1 MSGGFPVK
9 ILNIISIER
18 HQYSNRIGASRFRF
32 SKVKNILILHK
43 KKSAIYDIDNKQQ
56 HVVSYVCVESYT

>member
-18 HQYSNRIGASRFRF
+18 HQYYNRIGASRFRF

-43 KKSAIYDIDNKQQ
+43 KSLLFMTLTINNNMLYQ
-56 HVVSYVCVESYT
+56 

>member
-43 KKSAIYDIDNKQQ
+43 KSLLFMTLTINNNMWYQ
-56 HVVSYVCVESYT
+56 

>member
-43 KKSAIYDIDNKQQ
+43 KSLLFMTE
-56 HVVSYVCVESYT
+56 VL

>member
-18 HQYSNRIGASRFRF
+18 HQYDWSIGASRFRF
-32 SKVKNILILHK
+32 SKIKIILILHK
-43 KKSAIYDIDNKQQ
+43 KCLLFMTLTINNNMLYK
-56 HVVSYVCVESYT
+56 